1 MTALGTRPDTTRPPV
16 VAARVGGSSGG
27 RSRRWADRRRDH
39 AGAWLSTLFVA
50 VGVGV
55 ALFGLSPLL
64 QGIGWWFSTMAMVV
78 LVLAV
83 SAVLRAVGASEL
95 AAVVLSAV
103 VWAVVVVALYAAS
116 TLWIVFPTLSTLS
129 ELSADLAAARE
140 SIAVQAVPAVA
151 DEPITQLLVMS
162 IGLIAIVTDAL
173 ATGLRKPALSG
184 VGLLAVLAIA
194 PFIREPSPQVGIYL
208 LVGLAY
214 LGIIWT
220 SSRIGGTAVR
230 RREPRA
236 GRNPLLAVVIAGA
249 TVLATAVL
257 PVITPGLTESSL
269 DKDQAGNLFPS
280 VYSAGID
287 PTIQLGRD
295 LRRSTP
301 VLSLTYSTTGESAEY
316 LRMVTLGDFTEGAWH
331 PEEGDDLVPYA
342 AQQIGTPAGLA
353 PDVPTQSERTEVSIS
368 ALRTDWLPMPFP
380 ATQVEGLPTGQW
392 QLSSGLSTLTA
403 SEFDT
408 RGLTYA
414 VSSVDVQPTPEQFA
428 AAGSSVPADL
438 DRYLQLPD
446 VLPAI
451 IGDTARSV
459 TASAATNYD
468 RAVALQEYFRSSLF
482 TYSLSSPV
490 AGGYDGDSADMIAAF
505 LEAKSGYC
513 VHYASAMAVMARVL
527 GIPARIA
534 IGYAPSQTAN
544 GTRDG
549 VTTYDVYTDQL
560 HSWPELFF
568 EGIGWVPFEPTP
580 GLDFTPPDYSLPDY
594 ATSGTGDSAA
604 VDRDPATL
612 PQATQTARGQD
623 DVGGGT
629 TAAAVSAAETARGWI
644 TAGLITLAVVVV
656 VLTPFAVRTL
666 IRRRRFTALRGSP
679 HPATIAWMELEDS
692 LDDERFSRSPTET
705 VQSLAER
712 LIADRR
718 VPADRVR
725 RLAASVEREQFA
737 APGRIDAD
745 SRTVI
750 ASDLEAVL
758 KSLADDATAS
768 ERALARLVPLS
779 LWRRARS
786 STTARA
792 EVAERSRQ

>member
-1 MTALGTRPDTTRPPV
+1 MTALGTRPERPR
-16 VAARVGGSSGG
+16 ARVAPARVDTPQAG
-27 RSRRWADRRRDH
+27 RPRRWAERRREH

-50 VGVGV
+50 AGIGA
-55 ALFGLSPLL
+55 ALFGVSPLL
-64 QGIGWWFSTMAMVV
+64 QGIGWWFATMAMVV
-78 LVLAV
+78 LVLGVA
-83 SAVLRAVGASEL
+83 ALLRAVGASEL
-95 AAVVLSAV
+95 AAVVASAV

-116 TLWIVFPTLSTLS
+116 TLWLVIPTFATLS

-194 PFIREPSPQVGIYL
+194 PFIREPAPQVGIYV

-214 LGIIWT
+214 LGMIW
-220 SSRIGGTAVR
+220 SGSRIGGPSVR
-230 RREPRA
+230 RHDPRA
-236 GRNPLLAVVIAGA
+236 GRNRMLAVVIASATALA
-249 TVLATAVL
+249 TVVL
-257 PVITPGLTESSL
+257 PTITPGLTEGSL

-301 VLSLTYSTTGESAEY
+301 VLSLSYSTTGDSAEY
-316 LRMVTLGDFTEGAWH
+316 LRMVTLGDFTEGTWH

-342 AQQIGTPAGLA
+342 EQQIGTPVGLA
-353 PDVPTQSERTEVSIS
+353 ADVPTESERTEVSIE

-380 ATQVEGLPTGQW
+380 ATQVEGLADDQW
-392 QLSSGLSTLTA
+392 QLSAGLSTLTT
-403 SEFDT
+403 SELDT
-408 RGLTYA
+408 RGLSYA

-428 AAGSSVPADL
+428 AAGSSVPTDL

-459 TASAATNYD
+459 TASATSNYD
-468 RAVALQEYFRSSLF
+468 RAVALQEYFRSSQF
-482 TYSLSSPV
+482 TYSLSAPV
-490 AGGYDGDSADMIAAF
+490 SGNYDGDSADQIAAF

-534 IGYAPSQTAN
+534 IGYAPSQTAT
-544 GTRDG
+544 GSRDG

-604 VDRDPATL
+604 VASDPAEV
-612 PQATQTARGQD
+612 PQTTQSARPQD
-623 DVGGGT
+623 DVGGT
-629 TAAAVSAAETARGWI
+629 SAAASSGAETARGWLV
-644 TAGLITLAVVVV
+644 AGLIVLAVAVVV
-656 VLTPFAVRTL
+656 LMPFTVRTL
-666 IRRRRFTALRGSP
+666 IRRRRVRALSESP
-679 HPATIAWMELEDS
+679 HPATLAWMELEDS

-705 VQSLAER
+705 VQSLAGRVLAE
-712 LIADRR
+712 RR
-718 VPADRVR
+718 VPAEQLQ
-725 RLAASVEREQFA
+725 RLAAAVEREQFA
-737 APGRIDAD
+737 APGQVDAQAR
-745 SRTVI
+745 SLI
-750 ASDLEAVL
+750 ASDLDAVL
-758 KSLADDATAS
+758 GALAEDATTS
-768 ERALARLVPLS
+768 ERALARFVPLS
-779 LWRRARS
+779 LWRRARTS
-786 STTARA
+786 AATGT